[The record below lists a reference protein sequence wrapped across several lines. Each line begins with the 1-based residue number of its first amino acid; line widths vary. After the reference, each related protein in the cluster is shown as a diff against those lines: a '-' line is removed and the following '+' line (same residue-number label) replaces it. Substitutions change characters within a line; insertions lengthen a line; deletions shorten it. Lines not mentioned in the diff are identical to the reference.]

1 METLSCEV
9 LVVGSG
15 PGGAS
20 TAALLAE
27 AGMNVLMVEEGA
39 HLPITSAPSYSLA
52 EMNQK
57 YRAGGLTTT
66 FGSPNITYIEGRC
79 VGGASEINAALY
91 HRPLKSTLR
100 DWQLKF
106 QIDDFEPDSLD
117 PYFEAVERDMTVSG
131 WPDGMDPSS
140 AKIKLGADR
149 LGWKSHEV
157 QRFWRYERKPDGTLQ
172 HHRQSMTETYVPR
185 GLKAGVRLLPNT
197 RIQRF
202 KHVGN
207 FATEATGTTTEGGE
221 KRPVRIQF
229 QSLFVCAGAV
239 HSPLLLRRSGVTR
252 NVGDSLH
259 LHPMVRIAVR
269 FKDRFNDPSWGV
281 PTWQIEEF
289 KPLITLGG
297 SHSSLPHIAM
307 WMGVVPNKLA
317 RLRDWE
323 HTAVFYVAAVG
334 SGSGKV
340 RDLPFIHEPFVTM
353 PVPPVDL
360 ALLGEG
366 LYRLGQMAFAAGG
379 VEIFNPI
386 AGGPTIKHPEELS
399 WMRKGLPPGK
409 VNVSTIH
416 LFSSCPMGEDPR
428 TTTVNSHGR
437 LHGFNNVYL
446 NDSSILPLSPAV
458 NPQGTVMA
466 VARRN
471 ALRFLAD
478 R

>member
-1 METLSCEV
+1 METHRCEV

-27 AGMNVLMVEEGA
+27 AGMDVLMVEEGA
-39 HLPITSAPSYSLA
+39 HLPISSAPSYSLA

-66 FGSPNITYIEGRC
+66 FGTPNITYIEGRC

-106 QIDDFEPDSLD
+106 QIDDFEPDEMD
-117 PYFEAVERDMTVSG
+117 RYFEAVERDMTVSA
-131 WPDGMDPSS
+131 WPSGMDPSS

-157 QRFWRYERKPDGTLQ
+157 HRFWKYERQANGELH
-172 HHRQSMTETYVPR
+172 HHRQSMTETFVPR
-185 GLKAGVRLLPNT
+185 GLKAGVRLLPDT
-197 RIQRF
+197 KITRF

-207 FATEATGTTTEGGE
+207 FATEATGTSSNGGE
-221 KRPVRIQF
+221 KRAVRIQF
-229 QSLFVCAGAV
+229 QTMFICAGAV
-239 HSPLLLRRSGVTR
+239 HSPLLLLRSGVTR
-252 NVGDSLH
+252 NVGNSLR

-269 FKDRFNDPSWGV
+269 FKDRFNDPTWGV

-307 WMGVVPNKLA
+307 WMGAVPNKLA

-334 SGSGKV
+334 SGAGKV
-340 RDLPFIHEPFVTM
+340 RDLPLIHEPFVTM
-353 PVPPVDL
+353 PVPSVDL

-399 WMRKGLPPGK
+399 WMRTGLPPGK
-409 VNVSTIH
+409 VNISTIH

-437 LHGFNNVYL
+437 LHGFDNVYL
-446 NDSSILPLSPAV
+446 NDASILPLSPAV

-471 ALRFLAD
+471 AMRFLAE